1 MAAADATPTPAA
13 TLDVGHEGCGTLLV
27 VIRKRVKELAP
38 GEVLEV
44 VGYDP
49 GAKEDLP
56 AWCRMTGNRLLAMR
70 GDLAQGEPIHYFI
83 ERGA

>member
-1 MAAADATPTPAA
+1 MADPTPTA

-27 VIRKRVKELAP
+27 VIRKRVRALAP

-49 GAKEDLP
+49 GAQEDLP
-56 AWCRMTGNRLLAMR
+56 AWCRMTGNPLLAMR
-70 GDLAQGEPIHYFI
+70 GNLAAGEPIHYFI
-83 ERGA
+83 QRGA

>member
-1 MAAADATPTPAA
+1 MAELAPPSPAA

-27 VIRKRVKELAP
+27 VLRKRVEELEP
-38 GEVLEV
+38 GQVLEV

-56 AWCRMTGNRLLAMR
+56 AWCRMTGNPLLAMR
-70 GDLAQGEPIHYFI
+70 GDLAHGEPIHYFI
-83 ERGA
+83 QRGR

>member
-1 MAAADATPTPAA
+1 MADQALPTPIA

-27 VIRKRVKELAP
+27 VIRQQMKGLAP
-38 GEVLEV
+38 GQVLEV

-56 AWCRMTGNRLLAMR
+56 AWCRMTGNPLLAMR
-70 GDLAQGEPIHYFI
+70 GDLAQGEPIHYLI
-83 ERGA
+83 RKGG